1 MSHRPSNIQYDI
13 GTDNDDDNN
22 NSLSS
27 HDTRAASTPS
37 VDLSELDTIP
47 ILDPDEGAYDYTA
60 HSRLLSFTKGI
71 SPPPNTPT
79 PCESYTLDVA
89 VVLAQLSELSSA
101 SETPEPT
108 HEQLARILRS
118 PPCANALNRCEVYH
132 CSNVSLRLTL
142 CPGSEHTR
150 ISHYA
155 LYTAHPLSD
164 VYSDLGARWR
174 LRTCSR
180 PDLHGLQP
188 DVLTWALGSYE
199 GQLHQPSERTRSRR
213 ARRRQA

>member
-1 MSHRPSNIQYDI
+1 MSYRPSNIQYD
-13 GTDNDDDNN
+13 TDNDDNDDYNR
-22 NSLSS
+22 LSS
-27 HDTRAASTPS
+27 HDTRTPSTPS

-60 HSRLLSFTKGI
+60 HSRLLSFKKGI

-79 PCESYTLDVA
+79 LSASYTLDAA

-101 SETPEPT
+101 SETPEQT

-118 PPCANALNRCEVYH
+118 APCANALNRCEVYH
-132 CSNVSLRLTL
+132 CSTISLRLTL

-150 ISHYA
+150 TSHYA

-188 DVLTWALGSYE
+188 DVLTWALGTYE
-199 GQLHQPSERTRSRR
+199 RQLHQPSERTRSRR
-213 ARRRQA
+213 ARRHQA